1 MINKKRRRFKM
12 RKIKL
17 FMLGIFIVS
26 LLFGAIG
33 NTVLAQDELVIKVA
47 GISPIEYR
55 STKGLYRIAE
65 KVEEATEGQIKMDV
79 FPMNQLGDYTQV
91 FQEIQRGT
99 IEMGLIFIPSEYDVM
114 LEIGSLPFL
123 ADNYDDMRDQLSPG
137 SYVYSIIDEAISNLG
152 IKLLRI
158 NGEGFIGIGSAKKP
172 ENYADPKADKDTLIR
187 IAPLTVY
194 RETAQDMGY
203 RTTSIPY
210 ADTYSAIQTGVCD
223 GWIGGSSEINYQVFK
238 DVINYYTPYNCL
250 FDQTAFLINQELWD
264 SLSADEQ
271 KIIQDAVDIEA
282 DLSFKD
288 WQSIDKENMKLMTDY
303 GIEVLEFTPEERE
316 ALAEHIRNTTWPKLE
331 DKFGKDVLDKV
342 KESL

>member
-1 MINKKRRRFKM
+1 M

-137 SYVYSIIDEAISNLG
+137 SYVYSVIDEAISNLG

-271 KIIQDAVDIEA
+271 KIIQDAVDVEA

-288 WQSIDKENMKLMTDY
+288 WQAIDKENMKLMTDY

-331 DKFGKDVLDKV
+331 EKFGKDVLDKV

>member
-1 MINKKRRRFKM
+1 M

-238 DVINYYTPYNCL
+238 DVMNYYAPYNCL
-250 FDQTAFLINQELWD
+250 FDQTAFLINQDLWD

-271 KIIQDAVDIEA
+271 KIIQDAVDVEA

-288 WQSIDKENMKLMTDY
+288 WQAIDKENMKLMTDY

-331 DKFGKDVLDKV
+331 EKFGKDVLDKV

>member
-1 MINKKRRRFKM
+1 M

>member
-1 MINKKRRRFKM
+1 M

-26 LLFGAIG
+26 LLFGTIG
-33 NTVLAQDELVIKVA
+33 NVILAQDELVIKVA

-65 KVEEATEGQIKMDV
+65 KVEEATDGKIKMDV

-99 IEMGLIFIPSEYDVM
+99 IEMGLIFVPSEYDVM

-137 SYVYSIIDEAISNLG
+137 SYVYSLIDEAIAKLG

-172 ENYADPKADKDTLIR
+172 ENYADAKADKDTLIR

-238 DVINYYTPYNCL
+238 DVIKYYIPYNCL

-288 WQSIDKENMKLMTDY
+288 WQAIDKENMKLMTDY
-303 GIEVLEFTPEERE
+303 GIEILEFTDEERE

>member
-1 MINKKRRRFKM
+1 M

-17 FMLGIFIVS
+17 FMLGMFIVS
-26 LLFGAIG
+26 LLFGTIG
-33 NTVLAQDELVIKVA
+33 NTVLSQDELVIKVA

-65 KVEEATEGQIKMDV
+65 KVEEATEGKIKIDV

-137 SYVYSIIDEAISNLG
+137 SYVYSVIDEAISNLG

-238 DVINYYTPYNCL
+238 DVINYYIPYNCL

-288 WQSIDKENMKLMTDY
+288 WQAIDKENTKLMTDY
-303 GIEVLEFTPEERE
+303 GIEILEFTPEERE

>member
-1 MINKKRRRFKM
+1 M

-17 FMLGIFIVS
+17 VLLVIFIVS
-26 LLFGAIG
+26 LLFGTIG
-33 NTVLAQDELVIKVA
+33 NVVLAQDELVIKVA

-65 KVEEATEGQIKMDV
+65 KVEEATEGKIKMDV

-123 ADNYDDMRDQLSPG
+123 ADNYEDMRDQLSPG
-137 SYVYSIIDEAISNLG
+137 SYVYSLIDEAIGNLG

-238 DVINYYTPYNCL
+238 DVINYYIPYNCL

-271 KIIQDAVDIEA
+271 KIIRDAVDIEA
-282 DLSFKD
+282 DLSFRD
-288 WQSIDKENMKLMTDY
+288 WQAIDEENMKLMTDY
-303 GIEVLEFTPEERE
+303 DIEILEFTDEERE
-316 ALAEHIRNTTWPKLE
+316 VLAEHIRNTTWPKLE
-331 DKFGKDVLDKV
+331 DKFGKDILDKV

>member
-1 MINKKRRRFKM
+1 M

-17 FMLGIFIVS
+17 VLLGIFIVG
-26 LLFGAIG
+26 LLFGTIG
-33 NTVLAQDELVIKVA
+33 NTVLAQSELVIKVA

-55 STKGLYRIAE
+55 STQGLYRIAE
-65 KVEEATEGQIKMDV
+65 HVEEATEGRIKMDV

-137 SYVYSIIDEAISNLG
+137 SYVYSLIDEAIGNLG

-172 ENYADPKADKDTLIR
+172 ANYADPKADKDTLIR

-238 DVINYYTPYNCL
+238 DVINYYIPYNCL

-271 KIIQDAVDIEA
+271 KIIRDAVDIEA
-282 DLSFKD
+282 DLSFRD
-288 WQSIDKENMKLMTDY
+288 WQAIDEENMKLMTDY
-303 GIEVLEFTPEERE
+303 DIEILEFTDEERE
-316 ALAEHIRNTTWPKLE
+316 VLAEHIRNTTWPKLE
-331 DKFGKDVLDKV
+331 DKFGKDILDKV

>member
-1 MINKKRRRFKM
+1 M

-26 LLFGAIG
+26 LLFGTIG

-65 KVEEATEGQIKMDV
+65 KVEEATEGKIKMDV

>member
-1 MINKKRRRFKM
+1 M

-17 FMLGIFIVS
+17 VLLGIFIVG
-26 LLFGAIG
+26 LLFGTIG
-33 NTVLAQDELVIKVA
+33 NTVLAQSELVIKVA

-55 STKGLYRIAE
+55 STQGLYRIAE
-65 KVEEATEGQIKMDV
+65 HVEEATEGRIKMDV

-137 SYVYSIIDEAISNLG
+137 SYVYSLIDEAIGNLG

-187 IAPLTVY
+187 VAPLTVY
-194 RETAQDMGY
+194 RETSQDMGY

-223 GWIGGSSEINYQVFK
+223 GWIGGSSEINYQVFR
-238 DVINYYTPYNCL
+238 DVINYYIPYNCL

-271 KIIQDAVDIEA
+271 KIIHDAVDIEA

-288 WQSIDKENMKLMTDY
+288 WQAIDEENMELMADY
-303 GIEVLEFTPEERE
+303 GIEVLEFTAEERE

-331 DKFGKDVLDKV
+331 DKFGKDILDKV

>member
-1 MINKKRRRFKM
+1 M

-17 FMLGIFIVS
+17 VLLGIFIVG
-26 LLFGAIG
+26 LLFGTIG
-33 NTVLAQDELVIKVA
+33 NTVLAQSELVIKVA

-55 STKGLYRIAE
+55 STQGLYRIAE
-65 KVEEATEGQIKMDV
+65 HVEEATEGRIKMDV

-137 SYVYSIIDEAISNLG
+137 SYVYSLIDEAIGNLG

-172 ENYADPKADKDTLIR
+172 ANYADPKADKDTLIR
-187 IAPLTVY
+187 VAPLTVY
-194 RETAQDMGY
+194 RETSQDMGY

-223 GWIGGSSEINYQVFK
+223 GWIGGSSEINYQVFR
-238 DVINYYTPYNCL
+238 DVINYYIPYNCL

-271 KIIQDAVDIEA
+271 KIIHDAVDIEA

-288 WQSIDKENMKLMTDY
+288 WQAIDEENMELMADY
-303 GIEVLEFTPEERE
+303 GIEVLEFTAEERE

-331 DKFGKDVLDKV
+331 DKFGKDILDKV

>member
-1 MINKKRRRFKM
+1 MSKM
-12 RKIKL
+12 KL
-17 FMLGIFIVS
+17 FVLGVILISVF
-26 LLFGAIG
+26 FGTLG
-33 NTVLAQDELVIKVA
+33 NSVLAQDELVIKVA

-65 KVEEATEGQIKMDV
+65 KVEEATEGRIKIDV

-99 IEMGLIFIPSEYDVM
+99 IEMGLIFVPSEYDVM

-137 SYVYSIIDEAISNLG
+137 SYVYSVIDEAISNLG
-152 IKLLRI
+152 IQLLRI

-238 DVINYYTPYNCL
+238 DVINYYIPYNCL

-264 SLSADEQ
+264 SLSSEDQ

-282 DLSFKD
+282 DLSFED
-288 WQSIDKENMKLMTDY
+288 WQAIDEENMKLMTDY
-303 GIEVLEFTPEERE
+303 GIEILEFTPEERD

-331 DKFGKDVLDKV
+331 EKFGKDVLDKV

>member
-1 MINKKRRRFKM
+1 M

-17 FMLGIFIVS
+17 VLLGIFIVS
-26 LLFGAIG
+26 LLFGTIG
-33 NTVLAQDELVIKVA
+33 NVVLAQDELVIKVA

-65 KVEEATEGQIKMDV
+65 KVEEATEGRIKMDV

-123 ADNYDDMRDQLSPG
+123 ADNYEDMRDQLSPG
-137 SYVYSIIDEAISNLG
+137 SYVYSLIDEAIGNLG

-238 DVINYYTPYNCL
+238 DVINYYIPYNCL

-271 KIIQDAVDIEA
+271 KIIRDAVDIEA
-282 DLSFKD
+282 DLSFRD
-288 WQSIDKENMKLMTDY
+288 WQAIDEENMKLMTDY
-303 GIEVLEFTPEERE
+303 DIEILEFTDEERE
-316 ALAEHIRNTTWPKLE
+316 VLAEHIRNTTWPKLE
-331 DKFGKDVLDKV
+331 DKFGKDILDKV

>member
-1 MINKKRRRFKM
+1 M

-271 KIIQDAVDIEA
+271 KIIQDAVDVEA

-288 WQSIDKENMKLMTDY
+288 WQAIDKENMKLMTDY

>member
-1 MINKKRRRFKM
+1 M
-12 RKIKL
+12 RKVKL
-17 FMLGIFIVS
+17 FMLGIFIVG
-26 LLFGAIG
+26 LLFGTIG
-33 NTVLAQDELVIKVA
+33 NTILAQDELVIKVA

-65 KVEEATEGQIKMDV
+65 KVDEATDGKIKMDV

-137 SYVYSIIDEAISNLG
+137 SYVYSLIDEAIAKLG

-238 DVINYYTPYNCL
+238 DVINYYIPYNCL

-288 WQSIDKENMKLMTDY
+288 WQAIDEENMKLMTDY
-303 GIEVLEFTPEERE
+303 GIEILEFTSEERE

>member
-1 MINKKRRRFKM
+1 M

-17 FMLGIFIVS
+17 ALLGIFIVG
-26 LLFGAIG
+26 LLFGTIG
-33 NTVLAQDELVIKVA
+33 NTVLAQSELVIKVA

-55 STKGLYRIAE
+55 STQGLYRIAE
-65 KVEEATEGQIKMDV
+65 HVEEATEGRIKMDV

-137 SYVYSIIDEAISNLG
+137 SYVYSLIDEAIGNLG

-238 DVINYYTPYNCL
+238 DVINYYIPYNCL

-271 KIIQDAVDIEA
+271 KIIHDAVDIEA

-288 WQSIDKENMKLMTDY
+288 WQAIDEENMELMADY
-303 GIEVLEFTPEERE
+303 GIEVLEFTAEERE

-331 DKFGKDVLDKV
+331 DKFGKDILDKV

>member
-1 MINKKRRRFKM
+1 M
-12 RKIKL
+12 RKVKL
-17 FMLGIFIVS
+17 FMLGIFIVG
-26 LLFGAIG
+26 LLFGTIG
-33 NTVLAQDELVIKVA
+33 NTILAQDELVIKVA

-65 KVEEATEGQIKMDV
+65 KVDEATDGKIKMDV

-137 SYVYSIIDEAISNLG
+137 SYVYSLIDEAIAKLG

-172 ENYADPKADKDTLIR
+172 ENYSDPKADKNSLIR

-238 DVINYYTPYNCL
+238 DVINYYIPYNCL

-288 WQSIDKENMKLMTDY
+288 WQAIDEENMKLMTDY
-303 GIEVLEFTPEERE
+303 GIEILEFTSEERE

>member
-1 MINKKRRRFKM
+1 M

-17 FMLGIFIVS
+17 ALLGIFIVG
-26 LLFGAIG
+26 LLFGTIG
-33 NTVLAQDELVIKVA
+33 NTVLAQSELVIKVA

-55 STKGLYRIAE
+55 STQGLYRIAE
-65 KVEEATEGQIKMDV
+65 HVEEATEGRIKMDV

-137 SYVYSIIDEAISNLG
+137 SYVYSLIDEAIGNLG

-187 IAPLTVY
+187 VAPLTVY
-194 RETAQDMGY
+194 RETSQDMGY

-223 GWIGGSSEINYQVFK
+223 GWIGGSSEINYQVFR
-238 DVINYYTPYNCL
+238 DVINYYIPYNCL

-271 KIIQDAVDIEA
+271 KIIHDAVDIEA

-288 WQSIDKENMKLMTDY
+288 WQAIDEENMELMADY
-303 GIEVLEFTPEERE
+303 GIEVLEFTAEERE

-331 DKFGKDVLDKV
+331 DKFGKDILDKV

>member
-1 MINKKRRRFKM
+1 M

-271 KIIQDAVDIEA
+271 KIIQDAVDVEA

-288 WQSIDKENMKLMTDY
+288 WQAIDKENMKLMTDY

-331 DKFGKDVLDKV
+331 EKFGKDVLDKV

>member
-1 MINKKRRRFKM
+1 M

-17 FMLGIFIVS
+17 VLLGIFIVG
-26 LLFGAIG
+26 LLFGTIG
-33 NTVLAQDELVIKVA
+33 NTVLAQSELVIKVA

-55 STKGLYRIAE
+55 STQGLYRIAE
-65 KVEEATEGQIKMDV
+65 HVEEATEGRIKMDV

-137 SYVYSIIDEAISNLG
+137 SYVYSLIDEAIENLG

-187 IAPLTVY
+187 VAPLTVY
-194 RETAQDMGY
+194 RETSQDMGY

-223 GWIGGSSEINYQVFK
+223 GWIGGSSEINYQVFR
-238 DVINYYTPYNCL
+238 DVINYYIPYNCL

-271 KIIQDAVDIEA
+271 KIIHDAVDIEA

-288 WQSIDKENMKLMTDY
+288 WQAIDEENMELMADY
-303 GIEVLEFTPEERE
+303 GIEVLEFTAEERE

-331 DKFGKDVLDKV
+331 DKFGKDILDKV

>member
-1 MINKKRRRFKM
+1 M

-26 LLFGAIG
+26 LLFGTIG

-65 KVEEATEGQIKMDV
+65 KVKEATEGQIKMDV

-264 SLSADEQ
+264 SFSADEQ
-271 KIIQDAVDIEA
+271 KIIQDAVDVEA

-288 WQSIDKENMKLMTDY
+288 WQAIDKENMKLMTDY

-331 DKFGKDVLDKV
+331 EKFGKDVLDKV

>member
-1 MINKKRRRFKM
+1 M

-17 FMLGIFIVS
+17 VLLVIFIVS
-26 LLFGAIG
+26 LLFGTIG
-33 NTVLAQDELVIKVA
+33 NVVLAQDELVIKVA

-65 KVEEATEGQIKMDV
+65 KVEEATEGRIKMDV

-137 SYVYSIIDEAISNLG
+137 SYVYSLIDEAIGNLG

-187 IAPLTVY
+187 VAPLTVY
-194 RETAQDMGY
+194 RETSQDMGY

-223 GWIGGSSEINYQVFK
+223 GWIGGSSEINYQVFR
-238 DVINYYTPYNCL
+238 DVINYYIPYNCL

-271 KIIQDAVDIEA
+271 KIIHDAVDIEA

-288 WQSIDKENMKLMTDY
+288 WQAIDEENMELMADY
-303 GIEVLEFTPEERE
+303 GIEVLEFTAEERE

-331 DKFGKDVLDKV
+331 DKFGKDILDKV

>member
-1 MINKKRRRFKM
+1 M

-17 FMLGIFIVS
+17 FMLGMFLIS
-26 LLFGAIG
+26 LFVGSIG
-33 NTVLAQDELVIKVA
+33 NAVFAQETLVIKVA

-55 STKGLYRIAE
+55 STEGLYRIAD
-65 KVEEATEGQIKMDV
+65 KVGEATDGRIKMDI

-91 FQEIQRGT
+91 LSEIMRGT
-99 IEMGLIFIPSEYDVM
+99 IEMGLIFLPSEYDVM

-137 SYVYSIIDEAISNLG
+137 SYVYEIIDEAISKLG
-152 IKLLRI
+152 MKLLRI
-158 NGEGFIGIGSAKKP
+158 NGEGFIGVGSAKKP
-172 ENYADPKADKDTLIR
+172 ANYAEPAADKDTLIR
-187 IAPLTVY
+187 VAPLEVY
-194 RETAQDMGY
+194 KETAEDMGY

-223 GWIGGSSEINYQVFK
+223 GWIGGSSEINYQVFR
-238 DVINYYTPYNCL
+238 DVINYYIPYNCL
-250 FDQTAFLINQELWD
+250 FDQTAFLINQEIWD
-264 SLSADEQ
+264 SLSPEEQ
-271 KIIQDAVDIEA
+271 ATIKEAIDIEA

-288 WQSIDKENMKLMTDY
+288 WEAIDLENVEKMTDY
-303 GIEVLEFTPEERE
+303 GIEVLEISEEDRE
-316 ALAEHIRNTTWPKLE
+316 ALAEHIRNVTWPKLE

>member
-1 MINKKRRRFKM
+1 M

-26 LLFGAIG
+26 LLFGTIG

-65 KVEEATEGQIKMDV
+65 KVEEATEGKIKMDV

-137 SYVYSIIDEAISNLG
+137 SYVYSVIDEAISNLG

-271 KIIQDAVDIEA
+271 KIIQDAVDVEA

-288 WQSIDKENMKLMTDY
+288 WQAIDKENMKLMTDY

-331 DKFGKDVLDKV
+331 EKFGKDVLDKV

>member
-1 MINKKRRRFKM
+1 M

-17 FMLGIFIVS
+17 VLLGIFIVG
-26 LLFGAIG
+26 LLFGTIG
-33 NTVLAQDELVIKVA
+33 NTVLAQSELVIKVA

-55 STKGLYRIAE
+55 STQGLYRIAE
-65 KVEEATEGQIKMDV
+65 HVEEATEGRIKMDV

-137 SYVYSIIDEAISNLG
+137 SYVYSLIDEAIENLG

-172 ENYADPKADKDTLIR
+172 ANYADPKADKDTLIR
-187 IAPLTVY
+187 VAPLTVY
-194 RETAQDMGY
+194 RETSQDMGY

-223 GWIGGSSEINYQVFK
+223 GWIGGSSEINYQVFR
-238 DVINYYTPYNCL
+238 DVINYYIPYNCL

-271 KIIQDAVDIEA
+271 KIIHDAVDIEA

-288 WQSIDKENMKLMTDY
+288 WQAIDEENMELMADY
-303 GIEVLEFTPEERE
+303 GIEVLEFTAEERE

-331 DKFGKDVLDKV
+331 DKFGKDILDKV